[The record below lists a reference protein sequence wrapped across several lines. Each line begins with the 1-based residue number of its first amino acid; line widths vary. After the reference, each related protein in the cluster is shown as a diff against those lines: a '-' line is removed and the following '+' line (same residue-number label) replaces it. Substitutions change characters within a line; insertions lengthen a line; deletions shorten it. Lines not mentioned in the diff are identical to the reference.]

1 MQEANPINIAGIDH
15 VVLRARDF
23 AELIS
28 FYTEVL
34 GCRLERISPDYGIAQ
49 LRAGQSLIDIVDTNG
64 KLGRSGG
71 DAPNHNAENM
81 DHFCLQIAPWDSEQ
95 IGDHLRA
102 HGVEVGT
109 VESRYGALGNGPSIY
124 IKDPEGNGVELKG
137 AGVMP

>member
-1 MQEANPINIAGIDH
+1 MQRENPINIAGIDH

-23 AELIS
+23 EGLID
-28 FYTEVL
+28 FYISVL
-34 GCRLERISPDYGIAQ
+34 GCRLERISPGYGIAQ
-49 LRAGQSLIDIVDTNG
+49 LRAGRSLVDIVDTNG

-71 DAPNHNAENM
+71 KEPNHNAENM

-137 AGVMP
+137 AGVVP